1 MIRDDH
7 NVIPISMAVLLHVAL
22 LGSMLVVFDISRTM
36 PITPLAIQA
45 TLVTEVPEAAP
56 PPKVV
61 APEPEP
67 EPIIE
72 EPEPEPE
79 PIVEEPDAEPDNTE
93 ELRRQ
98 AEEEKRRL
106 DALLEK
112 ERLEK
117 IRQQEEAEREKKERE
132 EAERKKRE
140 DAERKKREEE
150 EKERKRIEAEK
161 KREEDIRRQREENE
175 RQRREAEA
183 SARSDEIAA
192 EENRLAAVD
201 SGALAVYME
210 QIRQKIYRNWS
221 VPASA
226 SADLDCTVRVR
237 QVPGGE
243 VIGVTILTCNGD
255 EAVKRSIEAAIN
267 KSSPL
272 PEPSDPNLFDRNI
285 LLNLGIRQ

>member
-1 MIRDDH
+1 MIRDAH
-7 NVIPISMAVLLHVAL
+7 NVIPFSMALLLHVVL
-22 LGSMLVVFDISRTM
+22 FGSMLVVFDISRKM

-45 TLVTEVPEAAP
+45 TLVTGIPEGLP
-56 PPKVV
+56 PRVV
-61 APEPEP
+61 APEPEPEP

-79 PIVEEPDAEPDNTE
+79 PEPDNSE

-106 DALLEK
+106 DALVEE

-117 IRQQEEAEREKKERE
+117 IRQQEEADRRQIEKE

-140 DAERKKREEE
+140 EED
-150 EKERKRIEAEK
+150 KERKRIEAEK
-161 KREEDIRRQREENE
+161 KRQDDIRRQREENE
-175 RQRREAEA
+175 RLRREAEA
-183 SARSDEIAA
+183 TARSDEIEA
-192 EENRLAAVD
+192 EEDRLAAID

-226 SADLDCTVRVR
+226 REDLDCAVRVR
-237 QVPGGE
+237 QAPGGE

-255 EAVKRSIEAAIN
+255 DAVRRSIDAAI
-267 KSSPL
+267 KRSSPL